1 MARKGGVQST
11 VPSHHVGPAPGRPRW
26 ISMDLEEKMDG
37 AVASSGHANPADA
50 RACTMVERRRVP
62 LGGRRDPRSDRSHG
76 TARHAQGRRDGALR
90 SAQYCT
96 RPARPST
103 WLRVH
108 TRSFTP
114 PSAPGGACA
123 LGGGRGPM
131 GGSGRGR
138 VVGDASGGVAR
149 ARVAQD
155 HSLTRSRCMARGN
168 MINPW
173 INPSLPPFHTTVKT
187 QRTQGSYPPGVR
199 DERRASQ
206 ETRPSRATS
215 TCPSPATGRRRLQQ
229 QYNVTSSSKQNNG
242 RLGLLETEQR

>member
-1 MARKGGVQST
+1 MICVSKSPIHTTTQST
-11 VPSHHVGPAPGRPRW
+11 IRPHSSCFKIATSQTRSRHRILRPQRPG
-26 ISMDLEEKMDG
+26 
-37 AVASSGHANPADA
+37 A
-50 RACTMVERRRVP
+50 
-62 LGGRRDPRSDRSHG
+62 GRTDPRSDRSHG

-108 TRSFTP
+108 TRIFTP
-114 PSAPGGACA
+114 PSAPPPGGACA

-131 GGSGRGR
+131 GGSGRGM
-138 VVGDASGGVAR
+138 VVVDASGGVAR

-229 QYNVTSSSKQNNG
+229 QYNVTSSSIQNKRQTG
-242 RLGLLETEQR
+242 FAQSRTTAELR